1 MTNLRSHRRL
11 AAQILKIGQNRV
23 WIDPDRMDDVEGAIT
38 REEVRKLIHEKV
50 IVSLPEAGVSRS
62 RAKLVQEKK
71 RMGRRKGA
79 GSRTGSARAKI
90 SKKEAWMSKIRS
102 LRKRLREL
110 KASRIITE
118 STYRKVYAVA
128 GSGKFESIAELE
140 RYLKA
145 HDLWRK
151 R

>member
-1 MTNLRSHRRL
+1 MTNLKGQRRL
-11 AAQILKIGQNRV
+11 AAQLLKVGQNRV
-23 WIDPDRMDDVEGAIT
+23 WIDPDRMDDVEAAIT
-38 REEVRKLIHEKV
+38 RDEVRKLIHEKI
-50 IVSLPEAGVSRS
+50 IVSLPKAGVSRS
-62 RAKLVQEKK
+62 RAKTVREKK

-79 GSRTGSARAKI
+79 GSRTGSGHAKI

-102 LRKRLREL
+102 LRKKLRKL

-118 STYRKVYAVA
+118 STYRKVYAIA
-128 GSGKFESIAELE
+128 GSGKFESVAELE
-140 RYLKA
+140 RYLRT

>member
-1 MTNLRSHRRL
+1 MTNLSSQRRL

-23 WIDPDRMDDVEGAIT
+23 WIDPERIDDVESAIT

-50 IVSLPEAGVSRS
+50 IVSLPEQGVSRS
-62 RAKLVQEKK
+62 RAKVVRRKK
-71 RMGRRKGA
+71 RMGRRKGS
-79 GSRTGSARAKI
+79 GSRTGSSHAKI
-90 SKKEAWMSKIRS
+90 SKKDAWISKIRS
-102 LRKRLREL
+102 LRKKLREL
-110 KASRIITE
+110 KASRVITE
-118 STYRKVYAVA
+118 STYRKVYMIA

-145 HDLWRK
+145 NDLWRK

>member
-1 MTNLRSHRRL
+1 MTNLRSQRRL
-11 AAQILKIGQNRV
+11 AAQILKVGKHRV
-23 WIDPDRMDDVEGAIT
+23 WIDPERMDDVEAAIT
-38 REEVRKLIHEKV
+38 REEVKKLIHEKA

-62 RAKLVQEKK
+62 RAKVVREKK

-79 GSRTGSARAKI
+79 GSRTGSGRAKI

-118 STYRKVYAVA
+118 SSYRKVYAIA
-128 GSGKFESIAELE
+128 GSGRFESVAELE

-145 HDLWRK
+145 HDMWRK